1 MKITTCPEHSGS
13 TNGTHT
19 RTFTPI
25 QAFVRVKYSASAAF
39 SLANA
44 TLDIV
49 DVDTVYTV
57 LARGGYRYGFNN
69 MERDD
74 ELKGKGNSYD
84 FGARLYDSRIG
95 RFFSVDPLTAKYPFY
110 SPYQF
115 SGNRL
120 IDMVELEGLEP
131 AKPGT
136 TLGQKSLNQEG
147 NSGKVDEYT
156 WSQETSNKQN
166 WIKGAE
172 YTGPSKVENANM
184 AEHVYSTS
192 KSNVKIGSEAT
203 NTDYKLMAKFNGG
216 EGSSGFKAALYARDI
231 DGIKFY
237 SLAFAGTDDLIDGLD
252 DASAGLGNT
261 NGQLVL
267 AKYLAQQVNSFVK
280 KADNGNNLSFT
291 GHSLGGGLA
300 AIASFAT
307 GRKST
312 TFNAMGISTSA
323 GLMNGLSTTNA
334 SKLITAYIIR
344 GEVLNNAQPT
354 KANGFKYMINGPAGN
369 SAFGAHSISNFT
381 KLWNKK

>member
-1 MKITTCPEHSGS
+1 
-13 TNGTHT
+13 
-19 RTFTPI
+19 
-25 QAFVRVKYSASAAF
+25 
-39 SLANA
+39 
-44 TLDIV
+44 
-49 DVDTVYTV
+49 
-57 LARGGYRYGFNN
+57 
-69 MERDD
+69 
-74 ELKGKGNSYD
+74 
-84 FGARLYDSRIG
+84 
-95 RFFSVDPLTAKYPFY
+95 
-110 SPYQF
+110 
-115 SGNRL
+115 
-120 IDMVELEGLEP
+120 
-131 AKPGT
+131 
-136 TLGQKSLNQEG
+136 
-147 NSGKVDEYT
+147 
-156 WSQETSNKQN
+156 
-166 WIKGAE
+166 
-172 YTGPSKVENANM
+172 
-184 AEHVYSTS
+184 
-192 KSNVKIGSEAT
+192 
-203 NTDYKLMAKFNGG
+203 MAKFNGG